1 MRRVDG
7 GPMSRNGRRTV
18 MDAGIL
24 HGLWTVAMIAIFA
37 AIVAWA
43 WSGRRKRDFDEA
55 ARLPLVGEAERLPA
69 IGEAE
74 HLPLEEEAEAEQGA
88 TDPHTEGARHG

>member
-1 MRRVDG
+1 
-7 GPMSRNGRRTV
+7 MSRDGRRTV
-18 MDAGIL
+18 MDAGLL

-55 ARLPLVGEAERLPA
+55 ARLPLVREAERLPENV
-69 IGEAE
+69 GEAARV
-74 HLPLEEEAEAEQGA
+74 PVEEEAEAEQGV
-88 TDPHTEGARHG
+88 TDPRTRGARHG

>member
-1 MRRVDG
+1 
-7 GPMSRNGRRTV
+7 

-24 HGLWTVAMIAIFA
+24 HGLWTAAMIAIFA

-55 ARLPLVGEAERLPA
+55 ARLPLDEDV
-69 IGEAE
+69 E
-74 HLPLEEEAEAEQGA
+74 HATEPRREE
-88 TDPHTEGARHG
+88 ARHG